1 MLFFAALLKDVKFA
15 QYILKGIIVG
25 ACKFALHPGKT
36 EGVPSV
42 APWIGMIVGSGAK
55 VTAFPFSSDLPAC
68 Q

>member
-15 QYILKGIIVG
+15 QYILNGIIVG

-36 EGVPSV
+36 KGVPSG
-42 APWIGMIVGSGAK
+42 IGMIVGSGAK
-55 VTAFPFSSDLPAC
+55 VTVFPFSSVLPAC